1 MTLANLKTILSGI
14 TGFSKKVVYRAFPV
28 GDAPALPFICY
39 IETDTDNFFADNRV
53 YRVIQDVDIEL
64 YSKKKDTASETL
76 IETTLATNNI
86 TWNKSEQYLSDEDMY
101 EVIYSITIDY

>member
-1 MTLANLKTILSGI
+1 M
-14 TGFSKKVVYRAFPV
+14 
-28 GDAPALPFICY
+28 
-39 IETDTDNFFADNRV
+39 
-53 YRVIQDVDIEL
+53 IQDVDIEL